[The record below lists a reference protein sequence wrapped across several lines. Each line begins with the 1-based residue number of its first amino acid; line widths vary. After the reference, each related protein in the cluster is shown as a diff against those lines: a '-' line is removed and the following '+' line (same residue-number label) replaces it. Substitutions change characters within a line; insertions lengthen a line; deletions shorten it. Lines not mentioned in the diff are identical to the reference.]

1 MHPRTP
7 PERRCFADFTELL
20 LENPLRLDAI
30 LRQTKQTR
38 QTGLGAEGDF
48 MKNSKW
54 VMAAGLSSVLVL
66 GACTDPGTLTA
77 PGDPNQNA
85 KQGAL
90 IGGLIGAGVGA
101 IANGSDPLLGAL
113 AGGAIGAA
121 GGGVIGNQLD
131 KQAAELRQQLANDGI
146 TIVNAG
152 DRLIVTVPNDIT
164 FDTDSATVRPALRAD
179 LVRVGQNLVN
189 YPNSNVQII
198 GHTDSDGE
206 ASYNL
211 GLSERRANAVADI
224 LQANGVSYSRITTI
238 GQGENNPIAS
248 NLTAQ
253 GKSQNRRVEIV
264 VVPSGNA

>member
-1 MHPRTP
+1 MTISK
-7 PERRCFADFTELL
+7 FFLA
-20 LENPLRLDAI
+20 
-30 LRQTKQTR
+30 
-38 QTGLGAEGDF
+38 TGLCSA
-48 MKNSKW
+48 MTL
-54 VMAAGLSSVLVL
+54 A
-66 GACTDPGTLTA
+66 ACTDPGTLNL
-77 PGDPNQNA
+77 PSDPNQNA
-85 KQGAL
+85 KQGAVL
-90 IGGLIGAGVGA
+90 GGLVGAGVGA
-101 IANGSDPLLGAL
+101 IANNSNPLLGAV

-121 GGGVIGNQLD
+121 GGGLIGNQLD

-206 ASYNL
+206 ASYNQ
-211 GLSERRANAVADI
+211 GLSERRANAVADV
-224 LQANGVSYSRITTI
+224 LQANGVNYSRIVTI
-238 GQGENNPIAS
+238 GRGENNPVAS
-248 NLTAQ
+248 NLTPE

-264 VVPSGNA
+264 IVPSANS

>member
-1 MHPRTP
+1 MT
-7 PERRCFADFTELL
+7 
-20 LENPLRLDAI
+20 I
-30 LRQTKQTR
+30 
-38 QTGLGAEGDF
+38 
-48 MKNSKW
+48 SKFFLT
-54 VMAAGLSSVLVL
+54 AGFCSAVALA
-66 GACTDPGTLTA
+66 ACTDPGTLNLPA
-77 PGDPNQNA
+77 DPNQNA
-85 KQGAL
+85 KQGAVL
-90 IGGLIGAGVGA
+90 GGLVGAGVGA
-101 IANGSDPLLGAL
+101 IANNSNPLLGAV

-121 GGGVIGNQLD
+121 GGGLIGNQLD

-206 ASYNL
+206 ASYNQ
-211 GLSERRANAVADI
+211 GLSERRANAVADVI
-224 LQANGVSYSRITTI
+224 QANGVNYSRIVTI
-238 GQGENNPIAS
+238 GRGENNPVAS
-248 NLTAQ
+248 NLTPE

-264 VVPSGNA
+264 IVPSANS

>member
-1 MHPRTP
+1 MTISK
-7 PERRCFADFTELL
+7 FFLA
-20 LENPLRLDAI
+20 
-30 LRQTKQTR
+30 
-38 QTGLGAEGDF
+38 TGLCSA
-48 MKNSKW
+48 
-54 VMAAGLSSVLVL
+54 MALA
-66 GACTDPGTLTA
+66 ACTDPGTLNLPA
-77 PGDPNQNA
+77 DPNQNA
-85 KQGAL
+85 KQGAVL
-90 IGGLIGAGVGA
+90 GGLVGAGVGA
-101 IANGSDPLLGAL
+101 IANNSNPLLGAV

-121 GGGVIGNQLD
+121 GGGLIGNQLD

-206 ASYNL
+206 ASYNQ
-211 GLSERRANAVADI
+211 GLSERRANAVADV
-224 LQANGVSYSRITTI
+224 LQANGVNYSRIVTI
-238 GQGENNPIAS
+238 GRGEDNPVAS
-248 NLTAQ
+248 NLTPE

-264 VVPSGNA
+264 IVPSANS

>member
-1 MHPRTP
+1 MT
-7 PERRCFADFTELL
+7 
-20 LENPLRLDAI
+20 I
-30 LRQTKQTR
+30 
-38 QTGLGAEGDF
+38 
-48 MKNSKW
+48 SKC
-54 VMAAGLSSVLVL
+54 VLTAGLCSAFFLA
-66 GACTDPGTLTA
+66 ACTDPATLTVQE
-77 PGDPNQNA
+77 DPNKNA

-90 IGGLIGAGVGA
+90 LGGLIGAGVGA
-101 IANGSDPLLGAL
+101 IANDSDPLLGAL

-131 KQAAELRQQLANDGI
+131 RQAAELRQQLANDGI

-164 FDTDSATVRPALRAD
+164 FDTDSSTVRPALRAD
-179 LVRVGQNLVN
+179 LVNVGQNLVN

-224 LQANGVSYSRITTI
+224 LQANGVSFSRITTV

-248 NLTAQ
+248 NLTPE
-253 GKSQNRRVEIV
+253 GKAQNRRVEIV
-264 VVPSGNA
+264 VVPSGNT

>member
-1 MHPRTP
+1 MTISK
-7 PERRCFADFTELL
+7 CVLTV
-20 LENPLRLDAI
+20 
-30 LRQTKQTR
+30 
-38 QTGLGAEGDF
+38 GLCSALF
-48 MKNSKW
+48 
-54 VMAAGLSSVLVL
+54 L
-66 GACTDPGTLTA
+66 GACTDPGTLSVQN
-77 PGDPNQNA
+77 DPNQNA

-90 IGGLIGAGVGA
+90 LGGLIGAGVGA
-101 IANGSDPLLGAL
+101 IANDSDPLLGAL

-131 KQAAELRQQLANDGI
+131 RQAAELRQQLANDGI

-164 FDTDSATVRPALRAD
+164 FDTDSSTVRPALRAD
-179 LVRVGQNLVN
+179 LVKVGQNLVN

-211 GLSERRANAVADI
+211 RLSERRANAVADI
-224 LQANGVSYSRITTI
+224 LQANGVSYARITTV

-248 NLTAQ
+248 NLTPE
-253 GKSQNRRVEIV
+253 GKAQNRRVEIV
-264 VVPSGNA
+264 VVPSDNT

>member
-1 MHPRTP
+1 MTISK
-7 PERRCFADFTELL
+7 FFLT
-20 LENPLRLDAI
+20 
-30 LRQTKQTR
+30 
-38 QTGLGAEGDF
+38 TGLCSA
-48 MKNSKW
+48 
-54 VMAAGLSSVLVL
+54 MALA
-66 GACTDPGTLTA
+66 ACTDPGTLNL
-77 PGDPNQNA
+77 PSDPNQNA
-85 KQGAL
+85 KQGAVL
-90 IGGLIGAGVGA
+90 GGLVGAGVGA
-101 IANGSDPLLGAL
+101 IANNSNPLLGAV

-121 GGGVIGNQLD
+121 GGGLIGNQLD

-206 ASYNL
+206 ASYNQ
-211 GLSERRANAVADI
+211 GLSERRANAVADV
-224 LQANGVSYSRITTI
+224 LQANGVNYSRIVTI
-238 GQGENNPIAS
+238 GRGENNPVAS
-248 NLTAQ
+248 NLTPE

-264 VVPSGNA
+264 IVPSANS

>member
-1 MHPRTP
+1 MT
-7 PERRCFADFTELL
+7 
-20 LENPLRLDAI
+20 I
-30 LRQTKQTR
+30 
-38 QTGLGAEGDF
+38 
-48 MKNSKW
+48 SKC
-54 VMAAGLSSVLVL
+54 VLTAGLCLAFFL
-66 GACTDPGTLTA
+66 AACTDPATLTA
-77 PGDPNQNA
+77 QEDPNKNA

-90 IGGLIGAGVGA
+90 LGGLIGAGVGA
-101 IANGSDPLLGAL
+101 IANDSDPLLGAL

-131 KQAAELRQQLANDGI
+131 RQAAELRQQLANDGI

-164 FDTDSATVRPALRAD
+164 FDTDSSTVRPALRAD
-179 LVRVGQNLVN
+179 LVKVGQNLVN

-224 LQANGVSYSRITTI
+224 LQANGVSFSRITTV

-248 NLTAQ
+248 NLTPE
-253 GKSQNRRVEIV
+253 GKAQNRRVEIV
-264 VVPSGNA
+264 VVPSGNT

>member
-1 MHPRTP
+1 MTISK
-7 PERRCFADFTELL
+7 CLL
-20 LENPLRLDAI
+20 
-30 LRQTKQTR
+30 
-38 QTGLGAEGDF
+38 
-48 MKNSKW
+48 
-54 VMAAGLSSVLVL
+54 AAGLCSAMFL
-66 GACTDPGTLTA
+66 GACTDPGTLSVQN
-77 PGDPNQNA
+77 DPNQNA

-90 IGGLIGAGVGA
+90 LGGLIGAGVGA
-101 IANGSDPLLGAL
+101 IANDSDPLLGAL

-131 KQAAELRQQLANDGI
+131 RQAAELRQQLANDGI

-164 FDTDSATVRPALRAD
+164 FDTDSSTVRPALRSD
-179 LVRVGQNLVN
+179 LVKVGQNLVN

-224 LQANGVSYSRITTI
+224 LQANGVSYARITTI

-248 NLTAQ
+248 NLTPA
-253 GKSQNRRVEIV
+253 GKAQNRRVEIV
-264 VVPSGNA
+264 VVPSGNT

>member
-1 MHPRTP
+1 MTISK
-7 PERRCFADFTELL
+7 CALTV
-20 LENPLRLDAI
+20 
-30 LRQTKQTR
+30 
-38 QTGLGAEGDF
+38 GLCSAMF
-48 MKNSKW
+48 
-54 VMAAGLSSVLVL
+54 L
-66 GACTDPGTLTA
+66 GACTDPGTLSVQN
-77 PGDPNQNA
+77 DPNQNA

-90 IGGLIGAGVGA
+90 LGGLIGAGVGA
-101 IANGSDPLLGAL
+101 IANDSDPLLGAL

-131 KQAAELRQQLANDGI
+131 RQAAELRQQLANDGI

-164 FDTDSATVRPALRAD
+164 FDTDSSTVRPALRAD
-179 LVRVGQNLVN
+179 LVKVGQNLVN

-224 LQANGVSYSRITTI
+224 LQANGVSYARITTV

-248 NLTAQ
+248 NLTPE
-253 GKSQNRRVEIV
+253 GKAQNRRVEIV
-264 VVPSGNA
+264 VVPSDNT